1 MAVSPSEDA
10 EHDLLADW
18 LDRRGIFWHHS
29 PMGGSRTARSGQR
42 IRRMGARR
50 GAPDFL
56 VFDPPPGGH
65 FVGAAV
71 EMKRRRGGR
80 TSDEQGAF
88 LARLGRCGWATKV
101 AAGAGDAVAFLEGLG
116 Y

>member
-1 MAVSPSEDA
+1 MALALSEDA

-18 LDRRGIFWHHS
+18 LDRRGLFWHHS

-42 IRRMGARR
+42 IRRMGARK

-56 VFDPPPGGH
+56 VFDPPPGGRH
-65 FVGAAV
+65 VGAAV
-71 EMKRRRGGR
+71 EMKRSKRGR
-80 TSDEQGAF
+80 TSVEQRAF
-88 LARLGRCGWATKV
+88 LERLAALGWATRV
-101 AAGAGDAVAFLEGLG
+101 SPGAADAVAFLEGLG